1 MTKFPLLLISAVG
14 ILSGCTNSNIRPIAN
29 SESNTANPPRAESV
43 IAHTT
48 ENQPMKPANTAKWTP
63 GGEAIDTQ
71 ELDAAVM
78 KAEKGL
84 TARDSDPDT
93 KKTLGEA
100 FFRRA
105 VALTEARQYAAAIG
119 DYRRSLK
126 NDPANTDAKTWIDK
140 ITTIYASMG
149 KEPPKEGDEPPALPF
164 TASEK

>member
-1 MTKFPLLLISAVG
+1 MIKFPILLISAVG
-14 ILSGCTNSNIRPIAN
+14 ILSGCINSNIRPIAN
-29 SESNTANPPRAESV
+29 SESNTANAPRAESV

-48 ENQPMKPANTAKWTP
+48 ENQPLKPANTAKWTP
-63 GGEAIDTQ
+63 GGEAIDTK

-84 TARDSDPDT
+84 TARDSGPDT
-93 KKTLGEA
+93 KKALGEA

-105 VALTEARQYAAAIG
+105 VALTEARQYAAAMG